1 VTDPASG
8 SARNSALPN
17 TEARH
22 RAGGK
27 VLAIVAFATVAIA
40 GVLSGAA
47 LDRYVL
53 YLWGRPGP
61 ERGEFRPDR
70 RGGGG
75 RGAFGEIGRGLPPP
89 EVNSRLMRE
98 LDLSPAQRAEID
110 SLLDRQA
117 AKLREVRERVRPEI
131 DSLVAETEREMSARF
146 TPEQRKRYDS
156 LRKEMRPPS
165 SRSRRGGPR

>member
-1 VTDPASG
+1 MTDPMAG
-8 SARNSALPN
+8 SARGAPTPN
-17 TEARH
+17 PEPWH
-22 RAGGK
+22 RGK
-27 VLAIVAFATVAIA
+27 LLAIVAFATVAVA

-75 RGAFGEIGRGLPPP
+75 RGPFADLGRGLPPP

-98 LDLSPAQRAEID
+98 LDLSPTQRAEID

-117 AKLREVRERVRPEI
+117 AKLREVRERLRPEI
-131 DSLVAETEREMSARF
+131 DSLLAETEREMAARF
-146 TPEQRKRYDS
+146 TPEQRKRYEE
-156 LRKEMRPPS
+156 LRKEMRPPPG
-165 SRSRRGGPR
+165 RGRRGSR

>member
-1 VTDPASG
+1 MTDPAGG
-8 SARNSALPN
+8 SRHSALPSS
-17 TEARH
+17 EPRH

-61 ERGEFRPDR
+61 DRGEFRPDR

-75 RGAFGEIGRGLPPP
+75 RGPFGELGRGLPPP
-89 EVNSRLMRE
+89 EVNSRLMRD
-98 LDLSPAQRAEID
+98 LDLSPTQRAEID

-131 DSLVAETEREMSARF
+131 DSLVAGTEREMSARF
-146 TPEQRKRYDS
+146 TPEQRNRYDS
-156 LRKEMRPPS
+156 LRKEMRPPPG
-165 SRSRRGGPR
+165 RGRRGGPR